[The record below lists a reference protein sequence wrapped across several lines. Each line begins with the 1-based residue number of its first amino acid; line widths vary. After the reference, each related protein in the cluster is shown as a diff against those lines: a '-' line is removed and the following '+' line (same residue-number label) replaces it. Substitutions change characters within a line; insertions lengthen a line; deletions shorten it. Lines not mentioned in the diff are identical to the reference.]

1 MLAADQIVANPAN
14 RPVAPGER
22 PAIDTPVQTANGLL
36 GQLSSDC
43 REGVLA
49 HVTRVPIS
57 RRQVLLERNVRL
69 RFAYFLE
76 SGAASLFARAGADRA
91 NVEIR
96 TLGAS
101 DFVGIPLVLGA
112 SVSPHRCI
120 VQVAGTALRID
131 TSDLMVLISDFPE
144 LRSVLL
150 AYVHTALIHSSQLVA
165 CNTRHSLRE
174 RLARWLLIASDRLQS
189 SDIAM
194 THDVLSRAIGV
205 RRAGVT
211 TEVGR
216 MEQTGLIRRHRGS
229 VSIIDRSGL
238 ENASCSCYR
247 VLRTSANASRHHPV
261 SCGLSNFGH
270 ISSKVEPSSA
280 KRHDARQL
288 AD

>member
-1 MLAADQIVANPAN
+1 MLTADQIVAISAN
-14 RPVAPGER
+14 RPMAAVER
-22 PAIDTPVQTANGLL
+22 PAVNTARQTSNGLL

-49 HVTRVPIS
+49 CVTRVPIS

-76 SGAASLFARAGADRA
+76 SGAASLFAKAGADRA

-101 DFVGIPLVLGA
+101 DFLGIPLVLGA
-112 SVSPHRCI
+112 SVSPHRCV
-120 VQVAGTALRID
+120 VQVPGIALRVD
-131 TSDLMVLISDFPE
+131 AGDLVALINDLPE

-150 AYVHTALIHSSQLVA
+150 GYVHTALIHSSQLVA

-194 THDVLSRAIGV
+194 THDVLSRVIAV

-211 TEVGR
+211 TEMGG
-216 MEQTGLIRRHRGS
+216 MEQAGLIRRHRGS
-229 VSIIDRSGL
+229 VSIIDRTGL

-247 VLRTSANASRHHPV
+247 VLRTSANASRHNAV
-261 SCGLSNFGH
+261 LCGLS
-270 ISSKVEPSSA
+270 SPYEARSSSA
-280 KRHDARQL
+280 RRHDAREL